1 MKNTWYRGCRSDLDR
16 KQREAEVLAAKP
28 VLDIVTQWLN
38 DRVQEEQRTRDSEE
52 FHSEYQFSQ
61 FQSRTGG
68 KLDAYRRCLALI
80 KGTNINV

>member
-28 VLDIVTQWLN
+28 VLDLVADWVQ

-52 FHSEYQFSQ
+52 FHSEYQYSQ
-61 FQSRTGG
+61 YQARVGG
-68 KLDAYRRCLALI
+68 KLDSYRRVLALL

>member
-1 MKNTWYRGCRSDLDR
+1 MKNTWYRGCKSASDR
-16 KQREAEVLAAKP
+16 QQREAEVLAAKP
-28 VLDIVTQWLN
+28 VLDIVAQWMH
-38 DRVQEEQRTRDSEE
+38 DRVQEEQKTRDSEE

-61 FQSRTGG
+61 YQARVGG